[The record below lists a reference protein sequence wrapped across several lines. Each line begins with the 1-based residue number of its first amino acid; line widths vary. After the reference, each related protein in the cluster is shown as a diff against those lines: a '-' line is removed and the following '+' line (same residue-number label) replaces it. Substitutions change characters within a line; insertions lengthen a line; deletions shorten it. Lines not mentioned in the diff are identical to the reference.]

1 MPGTVFFPFQDKKIL
16 FVPKFV
22 KPFGAR
28 AKCSQEW
35 QSEST
40 QADLLAL
47 PSARTL
53 APCPLPSP
61 PSFSPTS
68 PGLSGAQGRQWSG
81 STSGFSRGQAS
92 EQPRGRERPL
102 PAARPAALASLGCRQ
117 SGAEQARVA
126 ITTEVLA
133 PC

>member
-1 MPGTVFFPFQDKKIL
+1 MPGTGFFPFQDKKIL

-22 KPFGAR
+22 KPFGAC

-40 QADLLAL
+40 QADFLAL

-53 APCPLPSP
+53 APCQPPSP

-68 PGLSGAQGRQWSG
+68 PGLFRSPGRAAERWHLWL
-81 STSGFSRGQAS
+81 
-92 EQPRGRERPL
+92 QPRPGK
-102 PAARPAALASLGCRQ
+102 
-117 SGAEQARVA
+117 
-126 ITTEVLA
+126 
-133 PC
+133 